1 MTSPESVDVP
11 SRWALVTALSPV
23 VLWAALV
30 LIAPGFTDPL
40 YANPPGILGLPAGL
54 VLAGMAFALAVVGA
68 VVVWRSRSSTVQ
80 ALAIG
85 LLTIPALLLI
95 GLGPSIV
102 GALGDLSV

>member
-1 MTSPESVDVP
+1 MTSPESIDTP

-23 VLWAALV
+23 VLWIALL

-40 YANPPGILGLPAGL
+40 YLNPPEILGQPAGL
-54 VLAGMAFALAVVGA
+54 VLVGLAIVLAAVGA
-68 VVVWRSRSSTVQ
+68 VVVWRSRSPTVQ

-102 GALGDLSV
+102 GVLGNVSV

>member
-1 MTSPESVDVP
+1 MTSPEHVDEP

-23 VLWAALV
+23 LLWVVLL
-30 LIAPGFTDPL
+30 LTAPGFTDPL
-40 YANPPGILGLPAGL
+40 YTNPPEILGLPAGL
-54 VLAGMAFALAVVGA
+54 VLVGVAFVLAVVGA
-68 VVVWRSRSSTVQ
+68 VIVWRSRSRTVH

-102 GALGDLSV
+102 GVLENLSV